1 MDFVGFFVK
10 LLISRN
16 FFFSG
21 VGMAFIA
28 DAMEMMLL
36 SILGPALHCH
46 WHVNHWRI
54 AFLTTIVFLGK
65 WQSEPFF
72 VKSSMV
78 CRVWK
83 LQNFSMYLPNFMCNL
98 SWQIYRKIL
107 NFPLCGLLGFFRQN
121 IRSRKNWTKCLY
133 FL

>member
-1 MDFVGFFVK
+1 MSDSSYTVDYAINAFGFGKYQAWLTVGKFWI
-10 LLISRN
+10 LLVFSWNCWFHVN
-16 FFFSG
+16 FFLG

-98 SWQIYRKIL
+98 SWQI
-107 NFPLCGLLGFFRQN
+107 
-121 IRSRKNWTKCLY
+121 
-133 FL
+133 